1 MLNEIHS
8 HYHIEVSMGPWTA
21 LLRRAAAVLFLGVL
35 ALPGAAVAAGEPLV
49 VYTARKYQL
58 VDQLFQEYGREH
70 GIEVKSVTDDGAPLI
85 QRLTAEGPSSP
96 ADVFIS
102 VDAGDLWRANQAG
115 LLQPVKSPALEA
127 AIPAHLRDPEGHWFG
142 LAVRARTIAYST
154 ARVKPA
160 ELSTYAAL
168 GNARWKGRLC
178 LRSGKAVYNQSL
190 VAMFIHDMGEAA
202 TERMVRAWIANL
214 AAEPFSNDTLMLKA
228 IAAGQCDVGI
238 TNSYYLGRLQHEE
251 KGFPVQIFWADQSGK
266 GTHVNISGGG
276 VTRHAKNRTEA
287 IRFLEWL
294 ASPAI
299 QQRFAA
305 VNFEF
310 PANAGVDPLPEVK
323 AWGAFKPNE
332 VNVGLIGKTQ
342 PAAVMLIDR
351 AGWR

>member
-1 MLNEIHS
+1 MSFRN
-8 HYHIEVSMGPWTA
+8 A
-21 LLRRAAAVLFLGVL
+21 LLWRLPALATLAAL
-35 ALPGAAVAAGEPLV
+35 AISMPAQAAGEPLV

-58 VDQLFQEYGREH
+58 VETLFQEYGRER
-70 GIEVKSVTDDGAPLI
+70 GIEVKFVTDDGAPLI
-85 QRLTAEGPSSP
+85 QRLTAEGAASP
-96 ADVFIS
+96 ADLFIT
-102 VDAGDLWRANQAG
+102 VDAGDLWRATQAG
-115 LLQPVKSPALEA
+115 LLQPVRSPALEA
-127 AIPAHLRDPEGHWFG
+127 AIPPHLRDPEGHWFG

-168 GNARWKGRLC
+168 AEPRWKGRLC

-190 VAMFIHDMGEAA
+190 VAMFINDMGEQA
-202 TERMVRAWIANL
+202 TEAMVRGWIANL
-214 AAEPFSNDTLMLKA
+214 AADPFSNDTLMLKA

-238 TNSYYLGRLQHEE
+238 TNSYYLGKLQHEQPE
-251 KGFPVQIFWADQSGK
+251 LPVQLFWADQAGK

-276 VTRHAKNRTEA
+276 VTKHAKNREEA
-287 IRFLEWL
+287 VRFLEWL

-310 PANAGVDPLPEVK
+310 PANAGVEPLPEVK
-323 AWGAFKPNE
+323 AWGPYKPNQ

>member
-1 MLNEIHS
+1 MSLCSAFSGRLAAILAVAAS
-8 HYHIEVSMGPWTA
+8 LLAGPA
-21 LLRRAAAVLFLGVL
+21 Q
-35 ALPGAAVAAGEPLV
+35 AAGEPLV

-58 VDQLFQEYGREH
+58 VDELFQEYSRER

-85 QRLTAEGPSSP
+85 QRLTAEGANSP
-96 ADVFIS
+96 ADLFIT
-102 VDAGDLWRANQAG
+102 VDAGDLWRATQAG
-115 LLQPVKSPALEA
+115 LLQPVKSEMLEA
-127 AIPAHLRDPEGHWFG
+127 AIPAHLRDPQGHWFG

-154 ARVKPA
+154 ARVKPSD
-160 ELSTYAAL
+160 LSTYAAL
-168 GNARWKGRLC
+168 GDPRWKGKLC
-178 LRSGKAVYNQSL
+178 LRTGKAVYNQSL
-190 VAMFIHDMGEAA
+190 VAMFINDMGEEA
-202 TERMVRAWIANL
+202 TERMVRAWIGNL

-238 TNSYYLGRLQHEE
+238 TNSYYLGRLQNEQ
-251 KGFPVQIFWADQSGK
+251 KDFPVQIFWADQAGK

-276 VTRHAKNRTEA
+276 VTKHARNRAEA

-310 PANAGVDPLPEVK
+310 PANAGVDPRPEVK
-323 AWGAFKPNE
+323 AWGPFKPNT

-351 AGWR
+351 AGWH

>member
-1 MLNEIHS
+1 MSFRN
-8 HYHIEVSMGPWTA
+8 A
-21 LLRRAAAVLFLGVL
+21 LLWRLPALAAL
-35 ALPGAAVAAGEPLV
+35 AALVIFMPAQAAGEPLV

-58 VDQLFQEYGREH
+58 VETLFQEYGRER
-70 GIEVKSVTDDGAPLI
+70 GIEVKFVTDDGAPLI
-85 QRLTAEGPSSP
+85 QRLTAEGAASP
-96 ADVFIS
+96 ADLFIT
-102 VDAGDLWRANQAG
+102 VDAGDLWRATQAG
-115 LLQPVKSPALEA
+115 LLQPVRSPALEA

-168 GNARWKGRLC
+168 AEPRWKGRLC

-190 VAMFIHDMGEAA
+190 VAMFINDMGEAA
-202 TERMVRAWIANL
+202 TEKMLRGWIANL
-214 AAEPFSNDTLMLKA
+214 AADPFSNDTLMLKA

-238 TNSYYLGRLQHEE
+238 TNSYYLGKLQHEQPDL
-251 KGFPVQIFWADQSGK
+251 PVQLFWADQAGK

-276 VTRHAKNRTEA
+276 VTRHAKNREEA
-287 IRFLEWL
+287 VRFLEWL

-310 PANAGVDPLPEVK
+310 PANAGVEPLPEVE
-323 AWGAFKPNE
+323 AWGPYKPNQ

>member
-1 MLNEIHS
+1 MS
-8 HYHIEVSMGPWTA
+8 FPDA
-21 LLRRAAAVLFLGVL
+21 FLRRLPALAAVAAI
-35 ALPGAAVAAGEPLV
+35 ALSGPAQAAGEPLV

-58 VDQLFQEYGREH
+58 VDTLFQEYGKER
-70 GIEVKSVTDDGAPLI
+70 GIEVKFVTDDGAPLI
-85 QRLTAEGPSSP
+85 QRLTAEGAASP
-96 ADVFIS
+96 ADLFIT
-102 VDAGDLWRANQAG
+102 VDAGDLWRATQAG
-115 LLQPVKSPALEA
+115 LLPPIRSPALEA
-127 AIPAHLRDPEGHWFG
+127 AIPAHLRDPAGNWFG

-154 ARVKPA
+154 ERVKPA
-160 ELSTYAAL
+160 ELSTYANLADP
-168 GNARWKGRLC
+168 RWKGKLC

-190 VAMFIHDMGEAA
+190 VAMFINDMGEEA
-202 TERMVRAWIANL
+202 TEKMVRGWIANL

-238 TNSYYLGRLQHEE
+238 TNSYYLGRLQHEQA
-251 KGFPVQIFWADQSGK
+251 GFPVQIFWADQAGK

-276 VTRHAKNRTEA
+276 VTKNAKNRDEA
-287 IRFLEWL
+287 VRFLEWL

>member
-1 MLNEIHS
+1 MS
-8 HYHIEVSMGPWTA
+8 FRSA
-21 LLRRAAAVLFLGVL
+21 LLRRLPALTILAAL
-35 ALPGAAVAAGEPLV
+35 AISGPAQAAGEPLV

-58 VDQLFQEYGREH
+58 VDTLFQEYGKER
-70 GIEVKSVTDDGAPLI
+70 GIDVKFVTDDGAPLI
-85 QRLTAEGPSSP
+85 QRLSAEGAASP
-96 ADVFIS
+96 ADLFIT
-102 VDAGDLWRANQAG
+102 VDAGDLWRATQAG
-115 LLQPVKSPALEA
+115 LLQPIRSPALEA
-127 AIPAHLRDPEGHWFG
+127 AIPAHLRDPDGYWFG

-160 ELSTYAAL
+160 GLSTYADLADL
-168 GNARWKGRLC
+168 RWKGKLC

-190 VAMFIHDMGEAA
+190 VAMFINDIGEQA
-202 TERMVRAWIANL
+202 TEKMVQGWIANL

-238 TNSYYLGRLQHEE
+238 TNSYYLGRLQHDEQD
-251 KGFPVQIFWADQSGK
+251 FPVQIFWADQAGK

-276 VTRHAKNRTEA
+276 VTKNARNREEA
-287 IRFLEWL
+287 VRFLEWL

-310 PANAGVDPLPEVK
+310 PANAGVEPLPEVK
-323 AWGAFKPNE
+323 AWGPYKPNQ

>member
-1 MLNEIHS
+1 MTVRN
-8 HYHIEVSMGPWTA
+8 A
-21 LLRRAAAVLFLGVL
+21 LSGGLATILAVAATLLAVP
-35 ALPGAAVAAGEPLV
+35 AQAAGEPLV

-58 VDQLFQEYGREH
+58 VEQLFQEYGRER

-85 QRLTAEGPSSP
+85 QRLTAEGANSP

-102 VDAGDLWRANQAG
+102 VDAGDLWRATQAG
-115 LLQPVKSPALEA
+115 LLQPVKSEALEA
-127 AIPAHLRDPEGHWFG
+127 GIPKHLRDPQGHWFG

-168 GNARWKGRLC
+168 GNPRWKGKLC

-190 VAMFIHDMGEAA
+190 VAMFINDMGEEPA
-202 TERMVRAWIANL
+202 ERMVRSWIANL
-214 AAEPFSNDTLMLKA
+214 AADPFSNDTLMLKA

-238 TNSYYLGRLQHEE
+238 TNSYYLGRLQHEQ
-251 KGFPVQIFWADQSGK
+251 KDFPVQIFWADQAGK

-276 VTRHAKNRTEA
+276 VTRHAKNRAEA

-323 AWGAFKPNE
+323 AWGPFKPNT

-342 PAAVMLIDR
+342 PAAVKLIDR
-351 AGWR
+351 VGWH

>member
-1 MLNEIHS
+1 MTVRIALRRQA
-8 HYHIEVSMGPWTA
+8 GA
-21 LLRRAAAVLFLGVL
+21 LLVIATL
-35 ALPGAAVAAGEPLV
+35 AFSAVAEAAGKPLV
-49 VYTARKYQL
+49 VYSARKYQL
-58 VDQLFQEYGREH
+58 VEQLFQEYGRER

-85 QRLTAEGPSSP
+85 QRLTAEGPASP
-96 ADVFIS
+96 ADVFIT
-102 VDAGDLWRANQAG
+102 VDAGDLWRATQAG
-115 LLQPVKSPALEA
+115 LLQPVRSQMLEA

-168 GNARWKGRLC
+168 GDARWKGRLC

-190 VAMFIHDMGEAA
+190 VAMFINDMGEQA
-202 TERMVRAWIANL
+202 TERMVGAWIANL

-238 TNSYYLGRLQHEE
+238 TNSYYLGKLQHEQPE
-251 KGFPVQIFWADQSGK
+251 LPVQIFWADQAGK

-276 VTRHAKNRTEA
+276 VAKHAKNREEA
-287 IRFLEWL
+287 VRFLEWL
-294 ASPAI
+294 ASPAT

-310 PANAGVDPLPEVK
+310 PANAGVDPLPIVA
-323 AWGAFKPNE
+323 AWGTFKPNE
-332 VNVGLIGKTQ
+332 VNVGLIGKAQ

>member
-1 MLNEIHS
+1 MS
-8 HYHIEVSMGPWTA
+8 FPSSP
-21 LLRRAAAVLFLGVL
+21 LRRLAAASLL
-35 ALPGAAVAAGEPLV
+35 AGLAFAGPALASGEALV

-58 VDQLFQEYGREH
+58 VEQLFQEYGRER

-85 QRLTAEGPSSP
+85 QRLTAEGAASP

-102 VDAGDLWRANQAG
+102 VDAGDLWRATEAG
-115 LLQPVKSPALEA
+115 LLAPVKSPMLEA
-127 AIPAHLRDPEGHWFG
+127 AIPAHLRDPGGHWFG

-154 ARVKPA
+154 ERVKPA

-168 GNARWKGRLC
+168 GDPRWKGRLC

-190 VAMFIHDMGEAA
+190 VAMMIGDNGEVA
-202 TERMVRAWIANL
+202 TESLVKSWVANL
-214 AAEPFSNDTLMLKA
+214 AAEPFSNDTLLLKA

-238 TNSYYLGRLQHEE
+238 VNSYYLGRLQHEE
-251 KGFPVQIFWADQSGK
+251 PTLPVQIFWADQGGR

-276 VTRHAKNRTEA
+276 VTAHAKNRAEA

-305 VNFEF
+305 ANFEF

-323 AWGAFKPNE
+323 AWGKFEPNL
-332 VNVGLIGKTQ
+332 VNVGTIGKTQ
-342 PAAVMLIDR
+342 TAAVMLIDR
-351 AGWR
+351 AGWH

>member
-1 MLNEIHS
+1 
-8 HYHIEVSMGPWTA
+8 
-21 LLRRAAAVLFLGVL
+21 
-35 ALPGAAVAAGEPLV
+35 
-49 VYTARKYQL
+49 
-58 VDQLFQEYGREH
+58 
-70 GIEVKSVTDDGAPLI
+70 
-85 QRLTAEGPSSP
+85 
-96 ADVFIS
+96 
-102 VDAGDLWRANQAG
+102 VDAGDLWRATQAG
-115 LLQPVKSPALEA
+115 LLQPIKSPALES

-154 ARVKPA
+154 ARVKPS

-168 GNARWKGRLC
+168 ADPRWKGKLC
-178 LRSGKAVYNQSL
+178 LRNGKAVYNQSL
-190 VAMFIHDMGEAA
+190 VAMFINDMGEEA
-202 TERMVRAWIANL
+202 TERMVRGWIANL
-214 AAEPFSNDTLMLKA
+214 ATEPFANDTLMLKA

-251 KGFPVQIFWADQSGK
+251 KGFPVQIFWADQKAK

-276 VTRHAKNRTEA
+276 VTKYAKNRDGA
-287 IRFLEWL
+287 VHFLEWL

-310 PANAGVDPLPEVK
+310 PANASVDPLPEVK
-323 AWGAFKPNE
+323 AWGPFKHNE

-351 AGWR
+351 AGWH

>member
-1 MLNEIHS
+1 MSFRIA
-8 HYHIEVSMGPWTA
+8 T
-21 LLRRAAAVLFLGVL
+21 LRRLAAL
-35 ALPGAAVAAGEPLV
+35 AALAGIALSGPAQAAGEPLV

-58 VDQLFQEYGREH
+58 VDQLFQEYGKER

-85 QRLTAEGPSSP
+85 QRLTAEGANTP

-102 VDAGDLWRANQAG
+102 VDAGDLWRATQAG
-115 LLQPVKSPALEA
+115 LLQPIKSPALEA
-127 AIPAHLRDPEGHWFG
+127 AIPAHLRDPDGHWFG

-160 ELSTYAAL
+160 ELTTYAAL
-168 GNARWKGRLC
+168 ADPRWKGKLC
-178 LRSGKAVYNQSL
+178 LRNGKAVYNQSL
-190 VAMFIHDMGEAA
+190 VAMFINDMGEEA
-202 TERMVRAWIANL
+202 TERMVRGWIANL
-214 AAEPFSNDTLMLKA
+214 AAEPFANDTLMLKA

-238 TNSYYLGRLQHEE
+238 TNSYYLGRLQHDE
-251 KGFPVQIFWADQSGK
+251 KDFPVQIFWADQAGK

-276 VTRHAKNRTEA
+276 VTKHAKNRAEA
-287 IRFLEWL
+287 TRFLEWL

-323 AWGAFKPNE
+323 AWGTFRPNE

-342 PAAVMLIDR
+342 PQAVMLIDR
-351 AGWR
+351 AGWH

>member
-1 MLNEIHS
+1 MSFRIAPLRRLAAL
-8 HYHIEVSMGPWTA
+8 A
-21 LLRRAAAVLFLGVL
+21 LLTGIAISGPAM
-35 ALPGAAVAAGEPLV
+35 AAGEPLV

-58 VDQLFQEYGREH
+58 VDELFQEYGKER

-85 QRLTAEGPSSP
+85 QRLTAEGVHTP
-96 ADVFIS
+96 ADVFIT
-102 VDAGDLWRANQAG
+102 VDAGDLWRATQAG
-115 LLQPVKSPALEA
+115 LLQPIKSPMLEA

-168 GNARWKGRLC
+168 ADPRWKGKLC
-178 LRSGKAVYNQSL
+178 MRNGKAVYNQSL
-190 VAMFIHDMGEAA
+190 VAMFINDMGEEA
-202 TERMVRAWIANL
+202 TERMVRGWIANL
-214 AAEPFSNDTLMLKA
+214 ATEPFANDTLMLKA

-251 KGFPVQIFWADQSGK
+251 KDFPVQIFWADQAGK

-276 VTRHAKNRTEA
+276 VTKHAKNRAEA

-294 ASPAI
+294 ASPPI
-299 QQRFAA
+299 QKRFAA

-323 AWGAFKPNE
+323 AWGPFKPNE

-342 PAAVMLIDR
+342 PQAVMLIDR
-351 AGWR
+351 AGWH

>member
-1 MLNEIHS
+1 MS
-8 HYHIEVSMGPWTA
+8 FPDA
-21 LLRRAAAVLFLGVL
+21 FLRRLPALAAVAAI
-35 ALPGAAVAAGEPLV
+35 ALSGPAQAAGEPLV

-58 VDQLFQEYGREH
+58 VDTLFQEYGKER
-70 GIEVKSVTDDGAPLI
+70 GIEVKFVTDDGAPLI
-85 QRLTAEGPSSP
+85 QRLTAEGAASP
-96 ADVFIS
+96 ADLFIT
-102 VDAGDLWRANQAG
+102 VDAGDLWRATQAG
-115 LLQPVKSPALEA
+115 LLQPIRSPALEA
-127 AIPAHLRDPEGHWFG
+127 AIPAHLRDPAGNWFG

-154 ARVKPA
+154 ERVKPA
-160 ELSTYAAL
+160 ELSTYANLADP
-168 GNARWKGRLC
+168 RWKGKLC

-190 VAMFIHDMGEAA
+190 VAMFINDMGEEA
-202 TERMVRAWIANL
+202 TEKMVRGWIANL

-238 TNSYYLGRLQHEE
+238 TNSYYLGRLQHEQA
-251 KGFPVQIFWADQSGK
+251 GFPVQIFWADQAGK

-276 VTRHAKNRTEA
+276 VTKNAKNRDEA
-287 IRFLEWL
+287 VRFLEWL

>member
-1 MLNEIHS
+1 MTFRIAPLGRLAALAALAGIVLS
-8 HYHIEVSMGPWTA
+8 GPA
-21 LLRRAAAVLFLGVL
+21 Q
-35 ALPGAAVAAGEPLV
+35 AAGEPLV

-58 VDQLFQEYGREH
+58 VDQLFQEYGKER

-85 QRLTAEGPSSP
+85 QRLIAEGANSP
-96 ADVFIS
+96 ADVFVS
-102 VDAGDLWRANQAG
+102 VDAGDLWRATQAG
-115 LLQPVKSPALEA
+115 LLQPIKSPALEA
-127 AIPAHLRDPEGHWFG
+127 AIPAHLRDPGGHWFG

-168 GNARWKGRLC
+168 ADPRWKGKLC
-178 LRSGKAVYNQSL
+178 LRNGKAVYNQSL
-190 VAMFIHDMGEAA
+190 VAMFINDMGEAA
-202 TERMVRAWIANL
+202 TERMVRGWIANL
-214 AAEPFSNDTLMLKA
+214 ATEPFANDTLMLKA

-238 TNSYYLGRLQHEE
+238 TNSYYLGRLQHDE
-251 KGFPVQIFWADQSGK
+251 KDFPVQIFWADQAGK

-276 VTRHAKNRTEA
+276 VTKHAMNRAEA
-287 IRFLEWL
+287 VRFLEWL

-299 QQRFAA
+299 QERFAA

-310 PANAGVDPLPEVK
+310 PANATVDPLPEVK
-323 AWGAFKPNE
+323 AWGPFKHNE

-351 AGWR
+351 AGWH

>member
-1 MLNEIHS
+1 MSFRIVLQ
-8 HYHIEVSMGPWTA
+8 GR
-21 LLRRAAAVLFLGVL
+21 LAVLAVMAGIVL
-35 ALPGAAVAAGEPLV
+35 AGPAQAAGEPLV

-58 VDQLFQEYGREH
+58 VEELFQEYGRER

-85 QRLTAEGPSSP
+85 QRLTAEGANSP

-102 VDAGDLWRANQAG
+102 VDAGDLWRATQAG
-115 LLQPVKSPALEA
+115 LLQAVKSPMLEK

-154 ARVKPA
+154 ARVKPSD
-160 ELSTYAAL
+160 LSTYAAL
-168 GNARWKGRLC
+168 GDARWKGKLC
-178 LRSGKAVYNQSL
+178 LRTGKAVYNQSL
-190 VAMFIHDMGEAA
+190 VAMFINDMGEEAA
-202 TERMVRAWIANL
+202 ERMVRAWIGNL

-238 TNSYYLGRLQHEE
+238 TNSYYLGRLQHEQ
-251 KGFPVQIFWADQSGK
+251 KDFPVQIFWADQAGK

-276 VTRHAKNRTEA
+276 VAKHAKNRTEA
-287 IRFLEWL
+287 VRFLEWL

-310 PANAGVDPLPEVK
+310 PANAGTDPLPEVK
-323 AWGAFKPNE
+323 AWGPFKPNT